1 MSQLLEG
8 KVAIVTGA
16 GRGIGRA
23 TAELLAAHGARVV
36 LADIDAQPG
45 EETAEAVRAAG
56 GEAITLTGDVT
67 DQAFPGRL
75 LQDTLGKFGTLDV
88 IVNNAGYTW
97 DGTIHKMSDA
107 QWQAMLEIH
116 LTVPFRII
124 RAASAY
130 LRETAKKEAAEQ
142 GSAQPRKIINISS
155 TSGTRGS
162 AGQANYAAGK
172 AGVLGLTKA
181 LAREWGRFNIQV
193 NAVAFGWIDT
203 RLTRE
208 KEKGVKIRRGAAE
221 IAIGVPAAQLE
232 ISKTLVPLGRPGT
245 PQEAAGAI
253 LFLASPLSDYVSGQV
268 LEVAGGI

>member
-36 LADIDAQPG
+36 LAYIDAQPG

-67 DQAFPGRL
+67 DPAFPGRL

-130 LRETAKKEAAEQ
+130 LSRDGEE
-142 GSAQPRKIINISS
+142 G
-155 TSGTRGS
+155 GGG
-162 AGQANYAAGK
+162 AGQRAASK
-172 AGVLGLTKA
+172 DHQHQLHLG
-181 LAREWGRFNIQV
+181 
-193 NAVAFGWIDT
+193 NAWQCRTGQL
-203 RLTRE
+203 RRR
-208 KEKGVKIRRGAAE
+208 KG
-221 IAIGVPAAQLE
+221 
-232 ISKTLVPLGRPGT
+232 GRPRLDQG
-245 PQEAAGAI
+245 AG
-253 LFLASPLSDYVSGQV
+253 PRMGPVQYSGQCRRFRMD
-268 LEVAGGI
+268 

>member
-1 MSQLLEG
+1 
-8 KVAIVTGA
+8 
-16 GRGIGRA
+16 
-23 TAELLAAHGARVV
+23 
-36 LADIDAQPG
+36 
-45 EETAEAVRAAG
+45 
-56 GEAITLTGDVT
+56 
-67 DQAFPGRL
+67 
-75 LQDTLGKFGTLDV
+75 
-88 IVNNAGYTW
+88 
-97 DGTIHKMSDA
+97 MSDA

-172 AGVLGLTKA
+172 AGVVGLTKT

-208 KEKGVKIRRGAAE
+208 KEKGVKIRREQLRSPSAFPRRSARFPRLSFLSG
-221 IAIGVPAAQLE
+221 GPARRRKRRGPFCFSPRRFPITSPARC
-232 ISKTLVPLGRPGT
+232 SKWR
-245 PQEAAGAI
+245 EASNGKAC
-253 LFLASPLSDYVSGQV
+253 
-268 LEVAGGI
+268 GGERW